1 MAKKLTLKRKRFV
14 KAYIENNGNATQ
26 AVIDAGYKAGSRQL
40 ASQIGSALVKVDAVQ
55 HALADIIKGNALDDD
70 ISSILTQILRV
81 DVTLLDKRELLEH
94 RKLQLQAIAMISKF
108 KGLDAPKRIDKRVLA
123 LDATS
128 LLPKGEFVTPNKK
141 LNENK

>member
-26 AVIDAGYKAGSRQL
+26 AVIDAGYEAGSRQL

-55 HALADIIKGNALDDD
+55 HALADIIKGSALDDD

-81 DVTLLDKRELLEH
+81 NVTLLDKRELLEH